1 MEQWQVRLFSPC
13 LLMVLSWR
21 FTSVAWG
28 AIRLVTPEAMKKF
41 IIAAAYLSA
50 TLASNA
56 PAKDKQHNS
65 SCSGRPC
72 LPRGHNAVPQWERLH
87 LFHRAV
93 SYHCTAVHC
102 SVGSFNGNSKPREPS
117 LKSTIPGS
125 PRRRPKNRKS
135 CSLARNE
142 RVAACTC
149 DFCGLVEFS
158 CC

>member
-65 SCSGRPC
+65 SSSGRPC
-72 LPRGHNAVPQWERLH
+72 LPRGHNAVPQWERLR
-87 LFHRAV
+87 LLHRAV
-93 SYHCTAVHC
+93 SLHRTATHC
-102 SVGSFNGNSKPREPS
+102 SV
-117 LKSTIPGS
+117 
-125 PRRRPKNRKS
+125 
-135 CSLARNE
+135 
-142 RVAACTC
+142 
-149 DFCGLVEFS
+149 
-158 CC
+158 